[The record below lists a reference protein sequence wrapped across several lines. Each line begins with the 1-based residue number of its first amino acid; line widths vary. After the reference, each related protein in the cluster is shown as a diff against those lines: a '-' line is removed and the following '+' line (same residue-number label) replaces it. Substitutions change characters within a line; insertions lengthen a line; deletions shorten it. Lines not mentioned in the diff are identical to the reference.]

1 MSWKAGMKK
10 PEILKSYGDALTAH
24 DVLKAFAVLTMIAD
38 HVGYFFFPEEL
49 WLRVIG
55 RLSAPVWFYLIGYA
69 GARPVPAS
77 WIIGGFI
84 ASAAAIAFNGYVM
97 PFNILFML
105 AAVRVAMPYL
115 ERVAF
120 SGRTAF
126 IAVFAALLLLSIPTS
141 YVLEY
146 GTMGVLWALY
156 GAHRRR
162 EPGHERAGAQALL
175 LGAMVA
181 ASFLFQGLTLPAMD
195 GNHNFGLG
203 VGLACLF
210 VVLLGFVPERW
221 SVPAVFARSVQIL
234 GRWTLEIY
242 VFHLMAFRILAFFLY
257 PGKYTFLQPEI
268 FLR

>member
-1 MSWKAGMKK
+1 MKK
-10 PEILKSYGDALTAH
+10 PEILKSYGDVLTAH

-55 RLSAPVWFYLIGYA
+55 RLSAPVWFYLVGYA
-69 GARPVPAS
+69 CARPVPQS
-77 WIIGGFI
+77 WLIGGLI

-105 AAVRVAMPYL
+105 AATRVAMPYL
-115 ERVAF
+115 EKIAF
-120 SGRTAF
+120 SGRMAF
-126 IAVFAALLLLSIPTS
+126 IAIFAALVLLSIPTS

-146 GTMGVLWALY
+146 GTMGLLWALY
-156 GAHRRR
+156 GVHRRR
-162 EPGHERAGAQALL
+162 EPGHDRAGAQALL

-195 GNHNFGLG
+195 GDHNL
-203 VGLACLF
+203 GLATGMAGLF

-221 SVPAVFARSVQIL
+221 SVSSAIALPLQIL

-242 VFHLMAFRILAFFLY
+242 VFHLVAFRILAFFLY
-257 PGKYTFLQPEI
+257 PEKYAFLQPEI
-268 FLR
+268 FIH

>member
-10 PEILKSYGDALTAH
+10 PEILKNYGDALTAH

-38 HVGYFFFPEEL
+38 HVGYFFFPEEA

-55 RLSAPVWFYLIGYA
+55 RLSAPVWFFLIGYA
-69 GARPVPAS
+69 GARPVPPS
-77 WIIGGFI
+77 WLIGGFI

-97 PFNILFML
+97 PFNILFTL

-115 ERVAF
+115 ERAAF
-120 SGRTAF
+120 SSRAAF
-126 IAVFAALLLLSIPTS
+126 IALFAGLCAFSIPTS

-146 GTMGVLWALY
+146 GTMGALWALY
-156 GAHRRR
+156 GAHCRR

-181 ASFLFQGLTLPAMD
+181 VSFLFQALTLPVMD

-221 SVPAVFARSVQIL
+221 SAPPVFALPLQVL

-242 VFHLMAFRILAFFLY
+242 VFHLVAFRILAFFLY
-257 PGKYTFLQPEI
+257 PGKYAFLQPEI
-268 FLR
+268 FLH

>member
-10 PEILKSYGDALTAH
+10 PEILKNYGGALTAH

-38 HVGYFFFPEEL
+38 HAGYFFFPEEI

-55 RLSAPVWFYLIGYA
+55 RLSAPVWFYLVGYA
-69 GARPVPAS
+69 GARPVPSS
-77 WIIGGFI
+77 WLVGGGI
-84 ASAAAIAFNGYVM
+84 VSAAAIAFNGYVM

-105 AAVRVAMPYL
+105 AVARVVIPYL

-120 SGRTAF
+120 SGRAAF
-126 IAVFAALLLLSIPTS
+126 IALFVVLSALSIPTS

-146 GTMGVLWALY
+146 GTMGLLWALY

-162 EPGHERAGAQALL
+162 EPGHERAAAQAIL
-175 LGAMVA
+175 LGMMVG
-181 ASFLFQGLTLPAMD
+181 ASFLFQALTLPVMAGD
-195 GNHNFGLG
+195 HNFGLA

-210 VVLLGFVPERW
+210 VVLLGFVPDRW
-221 SVPAVFARSVQIL
+221 SVPSAFALPVQIL

-242 VFHLMAFRILAFFLY
+242 VFHLVAFRVLAFFLY
-257 PGKYTFLQPEI
+257 PGKYAFLQPEI

>member
-1 MSWKAGMKK
+1 MKK

-55 RLSAPVWFYLIGYA
+55 RLSAPVWFYLVGYA
-69 GARPVPAS
+69 GARPVPQS
-77 WIIGGFI
+77 WLIGGGI
-84 ASAAAIAFNGYVM
+84 ASAAAIAFSGYVM

-115 ERVAF
+115 ERIAF
-120 SGRTAF
+120 SGRVAF
-126 IAVFAALLLLSIPTS
+126 IAVFVGLFALSFYTS

-162 EPGHERAGAQALL
+162 EPGQERAGAQAIL

-181 ASFLFQGLTLPAMD
+181 VSFLFQALTLPAMD

-221 SVPAVFARSVQIL
+221 PVSSAVALPVQIL

-242 VFHLMAFRILAFFLY
+242 VFHLVAFRVLAFFLY
-257 PGKYTFLQPEI
+257 PGKYAFLQPEI
-268 FLR
+268 FIR